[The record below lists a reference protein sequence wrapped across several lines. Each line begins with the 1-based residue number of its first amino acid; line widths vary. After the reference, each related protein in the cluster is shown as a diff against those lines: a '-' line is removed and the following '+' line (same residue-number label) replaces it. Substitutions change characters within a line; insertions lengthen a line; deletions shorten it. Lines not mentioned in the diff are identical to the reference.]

1 MSTPYPKRDG
11 FYAMKVLRALSLS
24 MDAPDLG
31 PVACWLLTIIATRED
46 QLRYEQAPQFY
57 NQHLMTT
64 MGMSCA
70 KQLDRARD
78 KAEAM
83 GWLHYE
89 RNHNRAMA
97 RYWTKIPAAEQER
110 GQPLQADNQGS
121 TAANVSTIRPES
133 VPNVS
138 RECPDSFP
146 NSVPIPSQ
154 PSVALLPAACS
165 LLPLATEQR
174 GVSAPAAGAADLFRD
189 TTEMVPKPTTP
200 AAEPPKPKRQAPTR
214 FTPPTVEEALAY
226 AATIS
231 MDEDNA
237 RRWYDFH
244 SARGW
249 TMGKATTQMKDWR
262 AAMRYWKSNEYP
274 SATGGQALNPKRT
287 GSLPYLQIATNAEW
301 VASMADEPVY
311 QKDLDDHLAMDELT
325 KEMAPESWEKMKDR
339 RATEYQEKVQKM
351 KDREAREGK
360 QP

>member
-1 MSTPYPKRDG
+1 MSWLKIDHDLPDKPEPYQIAEALGMDPDLVVGKLLRVWIWADKHAIIDEAENGNAHVTPLALLDRVAGVTGFAQAMIDAGWLVQNDRDLQFPNFG
-11 FYAMKVLRALSLS
+11 RHNGKTAKQRALGSS
-24 MDAPDLG
+24 RVATHRAKPETSNASVTQAPLQERYQRREEKR
-31 PVACWLLTIIATRED
+31 RED
-46 QLRYEQAPQFY
+46 
-57 NQHLMTT
+57 
-64 MGMSCA
+64 
-70 KQLDRARD
+70 
-78 KAEAM
+78 
-83 GWLHYE
+83 
-89 RNHNRAMA
+89 
-97 RYWTKIPAAEQER
+97 I
-110 GQPLQADNQGS
+110 
-121 TAANVSTIRPES
+121 
-133 VPNVS
+133 
-138 RECPDSFP
+138 
-146 NSVPIPSQ
+146 
-154 PSVALLPAACS
+154 
-165 LLPLATEQR
+165 ATEQQ
-174 GVSAPAAGAADLFRD
+174 GAGAPAAGAADLFRD
-189 TTEMVPKPTTP
+189 TTEMVPKTTTP

-274 SATGGQALNPKRT
+274 SATGGATQALNPKRT

-351 KDREAREGK
+351 KDRESREGK

>member
-1 MSTPYPKRDG
+1 MRGWIKWDKGLAKKPEIYRIAKIMGISRREAATACMEAWEWADDTMDVDGRVDATVDAIDDAAGLPGLAKAMQEVGWLAEGDTVYMPGYAEHNGPTGRTRDLKNARQARWRDG
-11 FYAMKVLRALSLS
+11 KASTERLHGRLPSASQNRL
-24 MDAPDLG
+24 PDEEEEKKKN
-31 PVACWLLTIIATRED
+31 I
-46 QLRYEQAPQFY
+46 
-57 NQHLMTT
+57 
-64 MGMSCA
+64 
-70 KQLDRARD
+70 
-78 KAEAM
+78 
-83 GWLHYE
+83 
-89 RNHNRAMA
+89 
-97 RYWTKIPAAEQER
+97 
-110 GQPLQADNQGS
+110 
-121 TAANVSTIRPES
+121 
-133 VPNVS
+133 
-138 RECPDSFP
+138 
-146 NSVPIPSQ
+146 
-154 PSVALLPAACS
+154 
-165 LLPLATEQR
+165 ATEQQ
-174 GVSAPAAGAADLFRD
+174 GAGAPAAGAADLFRD
-189 TTEMVPKPTTP
+189 TTEMVPKTTTP
-200 AAEPPKPKRQAPTR
+200 AAEPPKPKRQASAR

-274 SATGGQALNPKRT
+274 SATGGATQALNPKRT